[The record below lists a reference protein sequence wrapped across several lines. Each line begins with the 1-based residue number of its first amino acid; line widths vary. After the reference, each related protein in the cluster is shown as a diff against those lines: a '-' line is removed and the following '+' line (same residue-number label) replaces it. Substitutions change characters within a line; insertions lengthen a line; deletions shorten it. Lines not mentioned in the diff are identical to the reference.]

1 MDERVKFNLQ
11 AAEDRLRA
19 AKKLLDDDLIVDSIN
34 RSYYAIFYSARALVA
49 KDKVDFSK
57 HSAVISYFRQH
68 YIKTGIFDV
77 KFSKYIGDA
86 FTLRNDGDYTYF
98 FETDKSDAELQYNQA
113 VEFFDTIKHYLENT
127 DFGC

>member
-1 MDERVKFNLQ
+1 LDERIKFNLQ

-86 FTLRNDGDYTYF
+86 FTLRND
-98 FETDKSDAELQYNQA
+98 AELQYYQA
-113 VEFFDTIKHYLENT
+113 IEFLTLSST
-127 DFGC
+127 T